1 MTRQPNSSHWIPPMI
16 SIPEVI
22 PRSRRLKVVERE
34 REKLVNTI
42 LKWTFLKIFNSESHL
57 KCLNVKNFPT
67 IFNGWKKLGGCDIRE
82 FFQGR
87 EKKSREKK
95 KKKGGKTCE
104 IRLLPVFLDR
114 CSVMK
119 SDGVVVCGIGDIRIN
134 KIGRFLDL
142 FEAVETI
149 LGIPPISYGKK
160 LPRRC

>member
-1 MTRQPNSSHWIPPMI
+1 MI

-87 EKKSREKK
+87 EKKKQRKEKEEGE
-95 KKKGGKTCE
+95 GGKTCE

-119 SDGVVVCGIGDIRIN
+119 SDGVVVRGIGDIRIN

>member
-1 MTRQPNSSHWIPPMI
+1 M
-16 SIPEVI
+16 
-22 PRSRRLKVVERE
+22 
-34 REKLVNTI
+34 
-42 LKWTFLKIFNSESHL
+42 LKIFQRFS
-57 KCLNVKNFPT
+57 T
-67 IFNGWKKLGGCDIRE
+67 IWKKLGGCDIRE
-82 FFQGR
+82 FFQER

-119 SDGVVVCGIGDIRIN
+119 SDGVVVRGIGDIRIN

-149 LGIPPISYGKK
+149 LGIPPIS
-160 LPRRC
+160 

>member
-1 MTRQPNSSHWIPPMI
+1 M
-16 SIPEVI
+16 
-22 PRSRRLKVVERE
+22 
-34 REKLVNTI
+34 
-42 LKWTFLKIFNSESHL
+42 
-57 KCLNVKNFPT
+57 NF
-67 IFNGWKKLGGCDIRE
+67 FRG
-82 FFQGR
+82 
-87 EKKSREKK
+87 EKK
-95 KKKGGKTCE
+95 KQRKEKEEGEGGKTCE

-119 SDGVVVCGIGDIRIN
+119 SDGVVVRGIGDIRIN

>member
-1 MTRQPNSSHWIPPMI
+1 M
-16 SIPEVI
+16 
-22 PRSRRLKVVERE
+22 
-34 REKLVNTI
+34 
-42 LKWTFLKIFNSESHL
+42 
-57 KCLNVKNFPT
+57 NF
-67 IFNGWKKLGGCDIRE
+67 FRG
-82 FFQGR
+82 
-87 EKKSREKK
+87 EKK
-95 KKKGGKTCE
+95 KAEKRKRRRGGGKNCE

-119 SDGVVVCGIGDIRIN
+119 SDGVVVRGIGDIRIN